1 MRESAVERAFCARV
15 ATLGLVQRKV
25 QWVGRRGAPDRVVLL
40 PDSRVLWVELKAPH
54 GRLSGGQVRE
64 HARLQAAGQ
73 TVIVINNV
81 EDART
86 WSPSR

>member
-1 MRESAVERAFCARV
+1 MRESAVERAFCTRV
-15 ATLGLVQRKV
+15 AALGLVQRKV

-40 PDSRVLWVELKAPH
+40 PDSRVLWVELKSPT

-73 TVIVINNV
+73 TVISINNV

-86 WSPSR
+86 WTPAR